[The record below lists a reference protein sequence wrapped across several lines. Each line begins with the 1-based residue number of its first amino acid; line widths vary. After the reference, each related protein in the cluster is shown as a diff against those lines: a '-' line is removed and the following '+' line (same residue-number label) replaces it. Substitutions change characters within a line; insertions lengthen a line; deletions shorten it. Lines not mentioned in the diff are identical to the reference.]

1 MKRFKYLIPMR
12 DGTRLLT
19 YVTLPGDG
27 TGRYAV
33 LFSRNPYCPPP
44 EADEPEIVESEDGPA
59 AALGFAYADQ
69 HCRGRGGSEGDCIP
83 FTNEREDGLDTI
95 AWIERQPWF
104 DGRIYLYGGSY
115 LTYVHL
121 SYMDALPASVKGAS
135 LAVMPTDGSLAF
147 FKNGVFKADIGPIW
161 YNGMYHPQDLIHGD
175 PETSFF
181 AEWFKYPMNE
191 YPKRVYGYDVPA
203 FNDIWKLRTDPRGC
217 PHAFSDALDAMR
229 NCAIPV
235 LLADGWSEMFL
246 DGMVKMWHELPPET
260 RARSAF
266 LMGPWSHD
274 FSVHEDWAYPF
285 ENSDFRHEYE
295 LEWFRYLRDGTP
307 LSGLE
312 PGKVKYYHAGKG
324 EWVFAPDFPDAPPTK
339 PLYLAE
345 GGVLAE
351 KQPDTGSVTYTF
363 DPADP
368 PFFPGGPNTFCTG
381 PRGFALQ
388 PAQDF
393 RPDVKSFVTASL
405 TGDLTLAGKA
415 EMELEVSST
424 ADDTAFIGRLCCV
437 EANGNTT
444 VMQDCPLETEKT
456 TPGER
461 TVLRGQTGP
470 VCWTL
475 HAGECLR
482 LDIASADAHSYR
494 VHSNYAGDQ
503 LTVRKTRI
511 ADNTVYFGKSRLILP
526 VSE

>member
-1 MKRFKYLIPMR
+1 MKRYRHFVPMR
-12 DGTRLLT
+12 NGTKLLT
-19 YVTLPGDG
+19 YITLPGDG

-44 EADEPEIVESEDGPA
+44 EEDEPEIVESEDNPA
-59 AALGFAYADQ
+59 AVLGFAFADQ

-83 FTNEREDGLDTI
+83 FANEREDGLDTI

-121 SYMDALPASVKGAS
+121 SYMDALPESVKGAS

-175 PETSFF
+175 PEKSFF
-181 AEWFKYPMNE
+181 AEWFKYPMDE

-229 NCAIPV
+229 NCRVPV

-246 DGMVKMWHELPPET
+246 DGMVRMWHELPAET

-274 FSVHEDWAYPF
+274 FSIHDDWVYPF
-285 ENSDFRHEYE
+285 ENSDFNHGYE

-307 LSGLE
+307 LTGLE

-324 EWVFAPDFPDAPPTK
+324 EWVFAPDFPDAPSTK
-339 PLYLAE
+339 PLYLAQ
-345 GGVLAE
+345 GGVLEE
-351 KQPDTGSVTYTF
+351 KQPERGSVTYTF

-388 PAQDF
+388 PVPNF
-393 RPDVKSFVTASL
+393 RPDVKSFLTAPL
-405 TGDLTLAGKA
+405 TGDMTIAGKA
-415 EMELEVSST
+415 EMILEVSST
-424 ADDTAFIGRLCCV
+424 ADATAFTGRLCCV
-437 EANGNTT
+437 EANGNAT
-444 VMQDCPLETEKT
+444 VIQDCPLETEKII
-456 TPGER
+456 PGER
-461 TVLRGQTGP
+461 FIIRGRTGP
-470 VCWTL
+470 LCWTL
-475 HAGECLR
+475 HAGERLR
-482 LDIASADAHSYR
+482 LDISSADAHSYR

-503 LTVRKTRI
+503 LTVRETRI